1 MKTYY
6 IDDLD
11 MTIKFTTEFLKKDR
25 ERLAKVEKEIKAR
38 RPGTK
43 VHNAALEKKQTLDK
57 EIIFSKKRIAK
68 AKRLLKHPEVI
79 RRNAILS
86 TIKDTLENEMGFEN
100 SSVWIQMR
108 MNDINNGSVSGE
120 SKNVADWDYHASSCR
135 HPKIWHNVKIT
146 VNPNWDRVVQS
157 KGLEFLGGM
166 LTLDAKPAHKG
177 RYRKALEVADK
188 YGIELYEATWLR
200 KGRGYQVETR
210 TGFIAVKRTKLG
222 VISHTAYHSDSAMAA
237 VNGAHRK
244 FQNVDDLPLD
254 ARDVPSDAVATWADT
269 EAVGACHDGVVSWCN
284 TVGIDHTKGSVPLI
298 DVVRGYYKRPAPE
311 ARAIIL
317 RVLKSCPRKDKA
329 A

>member
-6 IDDLD
+6 TYELSNTIERATED
-11 MTIKFTTEFLKKDR
+11 MEKAR
-25 ERLAKVEKEIKAR
+25 EKLIKVESEIKIR

-43 VHNAALEKKQTLDK
+43 VHNAALEKKKLLDEK
-57 EIIFSKKRIAK
+57 IASAKKRIAE
-68 AKRLLKHPEVI
+68 AKRLEKHPEVI
-79 RRNAILS
+79 RRNLIRYDVEN
-86 TIKDTLENEMGFEN
+86 IVENEIGL
-100 SSVWIQMR
+100 SSADSVTCYV
-108 MNDINNGSVSGE
+108 NDDINGEVSGE
-120 SKNVADWDYHASSCR
+120 TLNLKDWDYYAKSYSF
-135 HPKIWHNVKIT
+135 PKIQHHIRVT

-166 LTLDAKPAHKG
+166 LTLDAKPAHRG

-222 VISHTAYHSDSAMAA
+222 IIAHTAYHSDSAMAA

-244 FQNVDDLPLD
+244 FQNIDDLPLD

-284 TVGIDHTKGSVPLI
+284 TVGIDYTKGSVPLI

-317 RVLKSCPRKDKA
+317 RVLKSCPRTSQA